1 MHREGSKFKV
11 LRGLALSG
19 LVAGGVG
26 AGVLAGLTVHPV
38 RDGNAGPMIAAQF
51 TTSQS
56 ARIQPLPLP
65 PVPQPAQRP
74 PARAPQQMQPQAV
87 VPRVSAEAAE
97 AERLRRINAAQS
109 WGYQL
114 NGSKLEELQ
123 RSPYD
128 LLVLDA
134 TTGLAAQR
142 PFRRAETESLKRKAD
157 GSPRLVLSYLSVGES
172 EDYRPEYFSKEY
184 MEEDAPDWLMEEN
197 KDWKGNRIIKFCAD
211 GWQKTI
217 LGDENGKSVYNS
229 VDSSPLYRLMDLGFD
244 GIYLDRVD
252 VYEEVGKQCPN
263 AEERMVDFV
272 VKLAAHARKR
282 NPYFMVILQ
291 NAEDL
296 LKHPRMVK
304 ALDAVAKESL
314 FHGWGGGDGSNGS
327 ATNSADSIKWSTD
340 RMNLMKKAGRPVFVV
355 DYPGS
360 RARADL
366 SVKRIREQGYVPY
379 IAPKSLG
386 VLNLPGRD
394 F

>member
-1 MHREGSKFKV
+1 MPTVRLTFLFC
-11 LRGLALSG
+11 LRSIAI
-19 LVAGGVG
+19 LVAVVCSAVG
-26 AGVLAGLTVHPV
+26 PDA
-38 RDGNAGPMIAAQF
+38 IAARNSDPAALPVPLPTPLPNQQ
-51 TTSQS
+51 TTPRALLPTPAVVTSQ
-56 ARIQPLPLP
+56 
-65 PVPQPAQRP
+65 
-74 PARAPQQMQPQAV
+74 
-87 VPRVSAEAAE
+87 PRVTSEAAE

-114 NGSKLEELQ
+114 NGIKLEEMQ

-128 LLVLDA
+128 LLVVDA
-134 TTGLAAQR
+134 TTGLASQR
-142 PFRRAETESLKRKAD
+142 PFTKAETLGLKKKPD
-157 GSPRLVLSYLSVGES
+157 GSPRLVVSYLSVGEA

-197 KDWKGNRIIKFCAD
+197 KDWKGNRIIKFCSD

-229 VDSSPLYRLMDLGFD
+229 IDSSPLYRLMDLGFD

-263 AEERMVDFV
+263 AEARMIDFV

-282 NPYFMVILQ
+282 NPHFLVILQ

-304 ALDAVAKESL
+304 VLDAVAKESL
-314 FHGWGGGDGSNGS
+314 FHGWGGGDGSNGA
-327 ATNSADSIKWSTD
+327 ATNTAESIRWSTE
-340 RMNLMKKAGRPVFVV
+340 RMGLMKKAGRPVFVV
-355 DYPGS
+355 DYPSS
-360 RARADL
+360 RVRADT
-366 SVKRIREQGYVPY
+366 SVRRIREYGYVPY

>member
-1 MHREGSKFKV
+1 MKRPSIKDAIRNGITHCAM
-11 LRGLALSG
+11 LACLI
-19 LVAGGVG
+19 
-26 AGVLAGLTVHPV
+26 LAGLCTPV
-38 RDGNAGPMIAAQF
+38 MIAQA
-51 TTSQS
+51 
-56 ARIQPLPLP
+56 ARNGDAPAPLQPP

-74 PARAPQQMQPQAV
+74 SARPLQSEPAEQRLRISPEA
-87 VPRVSAEAAE
+87 AEAAE
-97 AERLRRINAAQS
+97 AERMRRINAVKS

-114 NGSKLEELQ
+114 NGIKFEELQ

-128 LLVLDA
+128 LLVVDA
-134 TTGLAAQR
+134 TTGLATQR
-142 PFRRAETESLKRKAD
+142 PFKRAETESLKRKTD
-157 GSPRLVLSYLSVGES
+157 GSPRIVVSYLSVGEA
-172 EDYRPEYFSKEY
+172 EDYRPEYFSQEY
-184 MEEDAPDWLMEEN
+184 MEEEAPDWLMHEN
-197 KDWKGNRIIKFCAD
+197 KDWKGNRIIKFCSD

-282 NPYFMVILQ
+282 NPHFMVILQ

-314 FHGWGGGDGSNGS
+314 FHGWGGGDGSNTAS
-327 ATNSADSIKWSTD
+327 TNSADSVKWSTD

-355 DYPGS
+355 DYPAN
-360 RARADL
+360 RTKADV
-366 SVKRIREQGYVPY
+366 SVRRIREQGYVPY